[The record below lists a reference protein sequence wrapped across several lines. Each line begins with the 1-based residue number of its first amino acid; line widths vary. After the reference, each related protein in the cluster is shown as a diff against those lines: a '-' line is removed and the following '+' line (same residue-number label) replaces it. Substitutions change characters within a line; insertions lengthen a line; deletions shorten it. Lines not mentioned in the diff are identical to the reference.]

1 MKFIKRAV
9 SIITTLTI
17 CSSLCCSVFAAE
29 YEKEVTMG
37 QLEDEMVE
45 YVEKTY
51 PEIEYGT
58 EEYINFLSEQLMG
71 DTDENIVDK
80 ENYYDLMLYANQ
92 YIYELDK
99 VQLLLDEGDIFEYPE
114 SERDLTPS
122 EVRERADSREAEYIS
137 KHEEKDHNVMQI
149 SNSYDADAAADYALE
164 WCEGRNPEY
173 NSHLKDCTN
182 FVSQCL
188 VAGGI
193 DMEYPRTIPN
203 GIYDTTSYWYSTW
216 YYEGSVR
223 MYNES
228 SSFIG
233 VQALCDYLE
242 DNGICYDTMISTAAG
257 LDDVQDEASIGD
269 IIQLKYAGGD
279 YSHSIIITGG
289 RKGNLRY
296 SGHTNNR
303 NNVKLS
309 TLEDTG
315 ISRYRTIFLS

>member
-1 MKFIKRAV
+1 MMKFIKRAV

-164 WCEGRNPEY
+164 CVKEEIQN
-173 NSHLKDCTN
+173 
-182 FVSQCL
+182 
-188 VAGGI
+188 
-193 DMEYPRTIPN
+193 
-203 GIYDTTSYWYSTW
+203 
-216 YYEGSVR
+216 
-223 MYNES
+223 
-228 SSFIG
+228 
-233 VQALCDYLE
+233 
-242 DNGICYDTMISTAAG
+242 
-257 LDDVQDEASIGD
+257 
-269 IIQLKYAGGD
+269 IIA
-279 YSHSIIITGG
+279 I
-289 RKGNLRY
+289 
-296 SGHTNNR
+296 
-303 NNVKLS
+303 
-309 TLEDTG
+309 
-315 ISRYRTIFLS
+315 